1 MTAAPKVTIAGGGIA
16 GMTTA
21 LRLAERGYRVKL
33 YEQKSM
39 LGGNLATRTLV
50 NGGLLDVYPHM
61 YVSWYRNFWRLLE
74 DVGVDRSKRFTRFRK
89 VKTRHRKSYKWRKRC
104 DSSPIAKGRRPKLRD
119 IRNPRK
125 TKHLGGTA
133 R

>member
-1 MTAAPKVTIAGGGIA
+1 MTATPKVTIAGGGIA

-89 VKTRHRKSYKWRKRC
+89 VKQLAAETGAAVP
-104 DSSPIAKGRRPKLRD
+104 SSGREAGSGAGPQL
-119 IRNPRK
+119 
-125 TKHLGGTA
+125 
-133 R
+133 